1 MTNPTDILPSYTLEE
16 LVAFQIID
24 EHIAIVREIVLLG
37 TRISSVQWEKLPVL
51 TRKLLQQGKRL
62 KMKNTYCIDKSW

>member
-51 TRKLLQQGKRL
+51 TRKLLQQEKWL

>member
-51 TRKLLQQGKRL
+51 TRKLLQQGK
-62 KMKNTYCIDKSW
+62 

>member
-1 MTNPTDILPSYTLEE
+1 MTIPTDILPSYTLEE

>member
-51 TRKLLQQGKRL
+51 TRKLLQQGKWL

>member
-1 MTNPTDILPSYTLEE
+1 MTIPTDILPSYTLEE

-51 TRKLLQQGKRL
+51 TRK
-62 KMKNTYCIDKSW
+62 